1 MEISGSSRCEL
12 YTTAKGMVHAH
23 YEVLTISWSH
33 GFNSRLRRAAFG
45 IALTLSISPYLWSYL
60 SGLVEDEDVDTNK
73 AMNESKTHTE
83 EDGQADEAEAEI
95 GIPETMPED
104 AIFIPLGFA
113 RQRPETY
120 YKATDP
126 EWQSFIEYRKDRERE
141 PAIKSAL
148 CSLPSRKAEC
158 LTVF

>member
-1 MEISGSSRCEL
+1 MPIMRSEL
-12 YTTAKGMVHAH
+12 Q
-23 YEVLTISWSH
+23 SH
-33 GFNSRLRRAAFG
+33 SFNSRLRRAVFQ
-45 IALTLSISPYLWSYL
+45 IAVALAISPYLWSYL
-60 SGLVEDEDVDTNK
+60 TAFVEDEENTNK
-73 AMNESKTHTE
+73 ATNESKTRKE
-83 EDGQADEAEAEI
+83 EDNQAGEAEAEI
-95 GIPETMPED
+95 GVPETMPED

-141 PAIKSAL
+141 PAIKSKF
-148 CSLPSRKAEC
+148 CFLPSRKTKG

>member
-1 MEISGSSRCEL
+1 M
-12 YTTAKGMVHAH
+12 AHAH
-23 YEVLTISWSH
+23 YEVLTVSWSH
-33 GFNSRLRRAAFG
+33 VFNSRLRRIAFQ
-45 IALTLSISPYLWSYL
+45 IALALSISPYLWSYL
-60 SGLVEDEDVDTNK
+60 SGSVEDEDTDK
-73 AMNESKTHTE
+73 ATNESKTHKE

-104 AIFIPLGFA
+104 AIFIPLGLA

-141 PAIKSAL
+141 PAIKSTL
-148 CSLPSRKAEC
+148 CFLPSRKVEC

>member
-1 MEISGSSRCEL
+1 M
-12 YTTAKGMVHAH
+12 
-23 YEVLTISWSH
+23 
-33 GFNSRLRRAAFG
+33 
-45 IALTLSISPYLWSYL
+45 
-60 SGLVEDEDVDTNK
+60 EDEDVDTNK
-73 AMNESKTHTE
+73 ATNESKTHTA
-83 EDGQADEAEAEI
+83 EDDQVDEAETEI

-104 AIFIPLGFA
+104 AIFIPLGLA

-126 EWQSFIEYRKDRERE
+126 EWQSFIEYRRDRERE

-148 CSLPSRKAEC
+148 CFLPFRKAEC